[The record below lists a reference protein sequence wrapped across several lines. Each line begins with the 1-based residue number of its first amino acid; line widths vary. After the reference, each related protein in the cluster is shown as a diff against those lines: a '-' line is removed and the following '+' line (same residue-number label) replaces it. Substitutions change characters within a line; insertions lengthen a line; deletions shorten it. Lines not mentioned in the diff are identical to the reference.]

1 MNFKLYQITFIF
13 LCLIGIANAKN
24 QISLNVDTRI
34 LQKIFCK
41 SDKVILENKIYK
53 IHSAIIIKSNTTIV
67 GIIAYNFLPK
77 KPTLKYEAIK
87 TNQFTVFY

>member
-34 LQKIFCK
+34 LQKYF
-41 SDKVILENKIYK
+41 V
-53 IHSAIIIKSNTTIV
+53 
-67 GIIAYNFLPK
+67 
-77 KPTLKYEAIK
+77 
-87 TNQFTVFY
+87 NQTR